1 MRSFTAALALVL
13 SSSALC
19 IAAKELPRYHHLF
32 SISAFV
38 TENHILEGPLG
49 TRFGLGLVSGNMTSP
64 DGKIIAKAVSGVGA
78 ETGFVDKNGI
88 FQVQARSIW
97 QFVDDKKYA
106 YIESL
111 GKGPVTGGIYSYESF
126 ETDSPSRLAWN
137 NQFILANV
145 SLVDTDHL
153 FIDCF
158 TFEKSS

>member
-1 MRSFTAALALVL
+1 MHSFTAALALVL

-19 IAAKELPRYHHLF
+19 VAAKELPGYSHLY

-49 TRFGLGLVSGNMTSP
+49 SRFGLGVVSGNLTSP
-64 DGKIIAKAVSGVGA
+64 DGKVIATAVAGVGA

-88 FQVQARSIW
+88 FQVQARSVW

-111 GKGPVTGGIYSYESF
+111 GKGPVTGGIFSYQSF

-137 NQFILANV
+137 NQFIV
-145 SLVDTDHL
+145 SNISLIDLNHL
-153 FIDCF
+153 FIDSF
-158 TFEKSS
+158 TFDKSS